1 METVKKKPEISRS
14 FGGGQGDE
22 GKNTGIFGVDTCHVH
37 LLKHNECLM
46 PKHMLTKAMDLDD
59 NDVALEAQELWRI

>member
-1 METVKKKPEISRS
+1 METVKKKARDFQE
-14 FGGGQGDE
+14 FWGGKGDE

-46 PKHMLTKAMDLDD
+46 PKCMLTFAMDLDD
-59 NDVALEAQELWRI
+59 NDVALEAQEMRQI